1 MGNLGRN
8 PDNVAG
14 GKLLASTTLD
24 GAVALL
30 IRRDGFTIQQRAT
43 HDESRGAR
51 LHEENVDLSF
61 MQFRLTAGFAVNQ
74 DEVFVGKILEL
85 IDGKTMGISGG
96 LRAQC
101 LG

>member
-8 PDNVAG
+8 PDNVSGREFLPDTA
-14 GKLLASTTLD
+14 LD
-24 GAVALL
+24 GAIALL
-30 IRRDGFTIQQRAT
+30 MRRDGFTIQKRAT
-43 HDESRGAR
+43 HDESRGAG

-61 MQFRLTAGFAVNQ
+61 MQFRLAVGFAVNQ

-85 IDGKTMGISGG
+85 IDGKKMGLGRG
-96 LRAQC
+96 LRVQC

>member
-1 MGNLGRN
+1 MGNLGGN
-8 PDNVAG
+8 PDNVARR
-14 GKLLASTTLD
+14 KFLPDTALD
-24 GAVALL
+24 GAIALL
-30 IRRDGFTIQQRAT
+30 MRRDGFTIQQRAT

-61 MQFRLTAGFAVNQ
+61 MQFRLTVGIAVNQ